1 MAEARAVRE
10 RYRAVEREEPPP
22 HLDEAIRA
30 AARREAGSR
39 PRLAGSPFG
48 SSWRLPLSIAAIVV
62 VSATLTVMVG
72 EQQRHVPEAEAP
84 PPPAAPVAPP
94 VEQSKPD
101 TATSTPTIRRK
112 AAPAAGPAAPEPE
125 LRSNEGSSEQD
136 RRQLPTAPALEEKS
150 AREVA
155 APPPPRAESEGAPE
169 SDAPAAAV
177 EPSRPGQFAE
187 PGAEDSAVG
196 LRKREDHDPRVTP
209 PGRGAGAEAAPQVM
223 ATPKPAP
230 RDNVNEQA
238 IARKGLAA
246 RLAAP
251 WEHDPVLWLQHID
264 ELRKAGQAAQA
275 RASFEAFRKRFPDH
289 KLPTDFV
296 VPPQ

>member
-22 HLDEAIRA
+22 HLDDAIRA

-48 SSWRLPLSIAAIVV
+48 SSWRIPLSIAAVVV

-72 EQQRHVPEAEAP
+72 EQQRHVPEAKAP
-84 PPPAAPVAPP
+84 APPVAPP

-101 TATSTPTIRRK
+101 ATTSAPTIRRK
-112 AAPAAGPAAPEPE
+112 AAPDAGPAAPEPQ
-125 LRSNEGSSEQD
+125 LQSNVHQPEHD
-136 RRQLPTAPALEEKS
+136 RRQSPTAPAREEQS
-150 AREVA
+150 AREAA
-155 APPPPRAESEGAPE
+155 APPPLRAESEAAPA

-177 EPSRPGQFAE
+177 EPPRPGQFSE
-187 PGAEDSAVG
+187 PSAEDSGAE
-196 LRKREDHDPRVTP
+196 LRKREDHDGRVTP
-209 PGRGAGAEAAPQVM
+209 PRGAGADAASEAMTAP
-223 ATPKPAP
+223 KSGL
-230 RDNVNEQA
+230 RDNANERA
-238 IARKGLAA
+238 FAGKELAA
-246 RLAAP
+246 RQPAP
-251 WEHDPVLWLQHID
+251 WERDPVLWLQRID
-264 ELRKAGQAAQA
+264 ELRKAGRSAQA
-275 RASFEAFRKRFPDH
+275 RASFEAFRKRFPDY